1 MKAHQKQSEKGK
13 AVEMHMDQTGQAA
26 VSEEAAFEPI
36 SVSRAV
42 DEIARQIRQEVMAG
56 RLKPGQ
62 KLPPERDLCVRFGVS
77 RNTLRE
83 ALRALEISGL
93 VELKKGATG
102 GAFIKKGDKDVV
114 ITGLTDLYYLGSITP
129 EQLTEARVMLADLV
143 VRDVCLKATE
153 ADLEALQANVA
164 AAEAAQKTGNIEE
177 RARINLEFHRLLVRI
192 SGNPILILT
201 MEAILKV
208 MVDYIAEIGYNENR
222 FVLPSRRRLVK
233 FLVERNADEAAS
245 EMTAHLRR
253 VHRYY
258 LSQVG
263 NNG

>member
-1 MKAHQKQSEKGK
+1 
-13 AVEMHMDQTGQAA
+13 MDQTGQAA
-26 VSEEAAFEPI
+26 VADGAAFEPI
-36 SVSRAV
+36 SVSRAL

-93 VELKKGATG
+93 IELKKGATG
-102 GAFIKKGDKDVV
+102 GAFIKRGDKDVV
-114 ITGLTDLYYLGSITP
+114 ITGLRDLYYLGSITP

-143 VRDVCLKATE
+143 VRDVCVKATE
-153 ADLEALQANVA
+153 ADLEALQANVG
-164 AAEAAQKTGNIEE
+164 AAEAAQKAGNIEE
-177 RARINLEFHRLLVRI
+177 RARINLEFHSLLAKI

-201 MEAILKV
+201 MEAILQV
-208 MVDYIAEIGYNENR
+208 MAEFIAQIGYSENR
-222 FVLPSRRRLVK
+222 FVLPARRRLLK
-233 FLVERNADEAAS
+233 LLAERNADEAAS
-245 EMTAHLRR
+245 EMAAHLRR

-258 LSQVG
+258 LSQVKSQG
-263 NNG
+263 

>member
-1 MKAHQKQSEKGK
+1 MERHQN
-13 AVEMHMDQTGQAA
+13 MDQTGQAA
-26 VSEEAAFEPI
+26 IAEEAAFEPI
-36 SVSRAV
+36 SVSRAL

-93 VELKKGATG
+93 IELKKGATG

-114 ITGLTDLYYLGSITP
+114 ITGLRDLYYLGSITP
-129 EQLTEARVMLADLV
+129 EQLTEARVMIADLV
-143 VRDVCLKATE
+143 VRDVCVKATE

-164 AAEAAQKTGNIEE
+164 AAEAAQKAGNLEE
-177 RARINLEFHRLLVRI
+177 RARIHLEFHRLLAKI

-201 MEAILKV
+201 MEAILQV
-208 MVDYIAEIGYNENR
+208 MAEFISQLGYRENR
-222 FVLPSRRRLVK
+222 FVLPSRRRL
-233 FLVERNADEAAS
+233 LTLLAERNADEAAN
-245 EMTAHLRR
+245 EMAAHLRR
-253 VHRYY
+253 IHRYY
-258 LSQVG
+258 LSQVKG
-263 NNG
+263 QD

>member
-1 MKAHQKQSEKGK
+1 MHQKI
-13 AVEMHMDQTGQAA
+13 DQTGQAIVA
-26 VSEEAAFEPI
+26 NEAAFEPI
-36 SVSRAV
+36 SVSRAL

-62 KLPPERDLCVRFGVS
+62 KLPPERELCVRFGVS

-93 VELKKGATG
+93 IELKKGASG
-102 GAFIKKGDKDVV
+102 GAFIKRGDKDVV
-114 ITGLTDLYYLGSITP
+114 VTGLRDLYYLGSITP

-143 VRDVCLKATE
+143 VRDVCVKASK

-164 AAEAAQKTGNIEE
+164 AAEAAQKAGNFEE
-177 RARINLEFHRLLVRI
+177 RARIHLEFHTLLVKI

-201 MEAILKV
+201 MEAILQV
-208 MVDYIAEIGYNENR
+208 MAEFIAQIGYAENR
-222 FVLPSRRRLVK
+222 FVLPSRRRLLK
-233 FLVERNADEAAS
+233 FLAERNADEAAN
-245 EMTAHLRR
+245 EMAAHLRR

-258 LSQVG
+258 LSQVKG
-263 NNG
+263 QE